1 MKYYLDIMKYVIENG
16 EDEMDRTGV
25 GTRSILG
32 QVFRHDMADG
42 FPAVTTKTLAWK
54 AVRGELLWFMNG
66 FTNVEVLRA
75 MTYGVGSS
83 TKTIWDDN
91 FNHQGVALGYTDGDL
106 GPVYGKQWRDFNGV
120 DQLAKAIERIKT
132 NPECRRNIVCAWNPA
147 DLDKMALPPCHVLF
161 RFSVKRGRLN
171 LTWYQRSC
179 DLLLGIPF
187 NIASYGLLLEMVAHI
202 TGYKAGIL
210 TGMFDDAHIYH
221 NHFDQVQ
228 EQLQRVPYDL
238 PKLVFK
244 KRFTTLEE
252 ACNLGLDDIQLED
265 YKCHSAIKAPMAV

>member
-1 MKYYLDIMKYVIENG
+1 MKAYIDIIKHTFWNG

-25 GTRSILG
+25 GTRSVLG
-32 QVFRHDMADG
+32 QVFRHDMTDG

-66 FTNVEVLRA
+66 FTNVETLRA

-83 TKTIWDDN
+83 AKTIWDDN
-91 FNHQGVALGYTDGDL
+91 FNHQGVALGYTDGEL

-132 NPECRRNIVCAWNPA
+132 NPECRRNIVCAWNPV

-161 RFSVKRGRLN
+161 RFSVKKGRLN
-171 LTWYQRSC
+171 LTWYQRSV
-179 DLLLGIPF
+179 DTFLGLPF
-187 NIASYGLLLEMVAHI
+187 NIASYGLLLEMVSHI
-202 TGYKAGIL
+202 TGYRAGIL
-210 TGMFDDAHIYH
+210 TGMLDDTHIYH

-228 EQLQRVPYDL
+228 EQLQREPYKL
-238 PKLVFK
+238 PTLKFK

-252 ACNLGLDDIQLED
+252 ACNLGLDDIELED
-265 YKCHSAIKAPMAV
+265 YKCHPAIKAPMAV